1 MNFRKTFNDY
11 FINIPTQNILTNQ
24 GPEFFDSSKKDT
36 LLRIIEKYQNYPGI
50 MIIKAKNKSQT
61 FRFQETNIDEIK
73 KSIQNHDFKKFCHNR
88 PKEWNSC
95 KCNLQS
101 TTSAFPT
108 SCE

>member
-1 MNFRKTFNDY
+1 
-11 FINIPTQNILTNQ
+11 
-24 GPEFFDSSKKDT
+24 
-36 LLRIIEKYQNYPGI
+36 

-73 KSIQNHDFKKFCHNR
+73 KSIQNHDLKKFCHNR
-88 PKEWNSC
+88 LKEWNSC